1 MEEWKEYKFI
11 RRIGSDKTGHW
22 EVVGKEEGV

>member
-11 RRIGSDKTGHW
+11 RRIGSDKTGHL
-22 EVVGKEEGV
+22 EVIKKEEKE